1 MLTTERWENSMKQ
14 IRIHGRFGQPVGEIA
29 KKIGNYALEKG
40 HRVQFFNSFAAVR
53 PGAPTFAVV
62 RIADKEI
69 LERSTTEV
77 DPDIVVVLDNSLFAV
92 GNVLK
97 GLKPQGTVMA
107 LGVDKTVLGDKE
119 GIEFKQLDSYFNDN
133 PSDQAGNIINALK
146 DLAVV
151 S

>member
-1 MLTTERWENSMKQ
+1 MKQ
-14 IRIHGRFGQPVGEIA
+14 IRLHARFGQPVGEIA

-40 HRVQFFNSFAAVR
+40 YRVQVFNSFAAVR

-62 RIADKEI
+62 RIADEEI

-77 DPDIVVVLDNSLFAV
+77 NPDIVVVLDNSLFAV
-92 GNVLK
+92 GGVLK
-97 GLKPQGTVMA
+97 GLSSGGTVLA
-107 LGVDKTVLGDKE
+107 LGADKSILGDKE
-119 GIEFKQLDSYFNDN
+119 GIEFKQLDSYFSDN
-133 PSDQAGNIINALK
+133 PSDVGGNIINALK

>member
-1 MLTTERWENSMKQ
+1 MKQ
-14 IRIHGRFGQPVGEIA
+14 IRLHGRFGQPFGEIA

-40 HRVQFFNSFAAVR
+40 HRVQVFNAFAAVR
-53 PGAPTFAVV
+53 PSAPTFAVV
-62 RIADKEI
+62 RIDDEEI
-69 LERSTTEV
+69 IERSTSEV
-77 DPDIVVVLDNSLFAV
+77 NPDIVIVLDNSLFAV

-97 GLKPQGTVMA
+97 GIKPQGTVLA
-107 LGVDKTVLGDKE
+107 LGVDKSILGDKE

-133 PSDQAGNIINALK
+133 PSDVGGNIINALK

>member
-1 MLTTERWENSMKQ
+1 MKQ
-14 IRIHGRFGQPVGEIA
+14 IRLHGRFGQPFAEIA

-40 HRVQFFNSFAAVR
+40 HRVQVFNAFAAVR
-53 PGAPTFAVV
+53 PSAPTFAVV
-62 RIADKEI
+62 RIDDEEI
-69 LERSTTEV
+69 TERSTSEV
-77 DPDIVVVLDNSLFAV
+77 NPDIVIVLDNSLFAV

-97 GLKPQGTVMA
+97 GIKPQGTVLA
-107 LGVDKTVLGDKE
+107 LGVDKSILGDKE

-133 PSDQAGNIINALK
+133 PSDVGGNIINALK